1 MAENTEQQTDA
12 GTAESQSVV
21 LDQGRGGIMGVKAG
35 MTTLFTDQG
44 ESLACTVID
53 LRPNVITQVRTKDK
67 DGYLGIQV
75 GMIEKK
81 EKNLTKSQKGHFK
94 KSGGQGYHIVR
105 EFRIPDGTKMDG
117 FAPGKELVAEFIK
130 NGDLVD
136 VTAISKGKGFAG
148 VVKRFHFGGANASH
162 GTSLTHRHGGSIG
175 NRADPGKV
183 FKNKKMAGHMG
194 VEKVTIQNVKV
205 IHVDSKKQILLVH
218 GSVPGPKSGV
228 VTIRRAVKAMG

>member
-1 MAENTEQQTDA
+1 MAENTEQQTAADT
-12 GTAESQSVV
+12 GETQTVV
-21 LDQGRGGIMGVKAG
+21 LEQGRGGIMGVKAG
-35 MTTLFTDQG
+35 MTTVFDENG
-44 ESLACTVID
+44 ASLACTVID
-53 LRPNVITQVRTKDK
+53 LKPNKITQVRTKDK

-75 GMIEKK
+75 GMLEKK
-81 EKNLTKSQKGHFK
+81 DKNLTKSQKGHFK
-94 KSGGQGYHIVR
+94 TSGGQGFHVVR
-105 EFRIPDGTKMDG
+105 EFRLPDGAKLDG
-117 FAPGKELVAEFIK
+117 FAPGKTLVADFIK

-136 VTAISKGKGFAG
+136 VTATSKGKGFSG
-148 VVKRFHFGGANASH
+148 VVKRYHFGGANASH

-194 VEKVTIQNVKV
+194 VEKITIQNVKV